1 MMSLE
6 SIRYESR
13 RAAAKAAKTKK
24 TPFVVEA
31 EDLEQWKAGNLS
43 GGLPFPMIG
52 TYEPKGWT
60 KIGESFV
67 DASGFG
73 SESEPALTINQFI
86 NQLTAGHGYA
96 IIEAG
101 QFQVYIGEYVKG

>member
-1 MMSLE
+1 MSLQQIE
-6 SIRYESR
+6 SESR
-13 RAAAKAAKTKK
+13 KAAAKAAKAKK

-31 EDLEQWKAGNLS
+31 EDLTAWRAGRFTS
-43 GGLPFPMIG
+43 LPFPFIG

-73 SESEPALTINQFI
+73 SEGEPALTINQFI
-86 NQLTAGHGYA
+86 NRLTAGHGYA